1 MSACHSHQSPYG
13 HLLNHLF
20 SSPFQTPMAQLPPPS
35 TGLQRLSKYF
45 MRGSFIYSIGF
56 GATLGVGLAG
66 LAVFG
71 RTVKLFFSD
80 AEYYRQMSR
89 NRYLEK
95 QAVFNHWL
103 EGKLAAHF
111 IGNEVVQSY
120 NPVDTRMP
128 FEHIQD
134 RFRF

>member
-1 MSACHSHQSPYG
+1 MTALP
-13 HLLNHLF
+13 
-20 SSPFQTPMAQLPPPS
+20 LPP
-35 TGLQRLSKYF
+35 TGFQRLSKYF
-45 MRGSFIYSIGF
+45 TRGSFLYSIGF

-66 LAVFG
+66 LAVLG

-95 QAVFNHWL
+95 QAVFNNWL
-103 EGKLAAHF
+103 EGKLAAHY
-111 IGNEVVQSY
+111 IANEVVQAY
-120 NPVDTRMP
+120 NPVDTRIP